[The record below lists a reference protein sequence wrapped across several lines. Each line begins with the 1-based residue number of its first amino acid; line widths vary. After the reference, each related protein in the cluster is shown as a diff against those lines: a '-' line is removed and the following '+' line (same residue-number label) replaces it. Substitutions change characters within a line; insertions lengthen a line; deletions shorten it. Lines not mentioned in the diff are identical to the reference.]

1 MFIITDCTHT
11 PPFKIETNYTK
22 DVRDIVLKITG
33 DEVLA
38 DATYRHVSK
47 MTSGDVLIVNPLF
60 IIDCSEESFPF
71 DSESV
76 ISIFK
81 DIGIF

>member
-38 DATYRHVSK
+38 DATYRHVSN
-47 MTSGDVLIVNPLF
+47 MTHGDVLIVNPLF
-60 IIDCSEESFPF
+60 IIDCIKESFPF
-71 DSESV
+71 EKERA
-76 ISIFK
+76 IEIMK